1 MARLQ
6 TTWTAVIIM
15 DFNLRTVHNFSKLSL
30 EIIQLYLVKKKNIQ
44 FLLTFTYYYSA
55 FKTLCA

>member
-1 MARLQ
+1 MAHLQ

-30 EIIQLYLVKKKNIQ
+30 EIIQLYLVKKKYSVPIDVY
-44 FLLTFTYYYSA
+44 LL
-55 FKTLCA
+55 LLRI